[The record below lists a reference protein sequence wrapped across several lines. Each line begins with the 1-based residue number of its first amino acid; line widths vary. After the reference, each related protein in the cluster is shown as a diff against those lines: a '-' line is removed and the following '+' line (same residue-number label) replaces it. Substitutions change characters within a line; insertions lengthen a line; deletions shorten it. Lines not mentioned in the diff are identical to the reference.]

1 MRAAGTAAGVLAALV
16 LAACY
21 PVRVEVT
28 AVEATDPG
36 LVFDITNL
44 STELRDL
51 RYEIAE
57 PNGESAGSTS
67 VIPCAR
73 TVVAFGFAS
82 RTIEL
87 TIDGEGF
94 GSYTVT
100 PADARADWL
109 VMRIRIG
116 PGGDA
121 ILVGVAAAENGP
133 QALTAPIRGCNG

>member
-1 MRAAGTAAGVLAALV
+1 M
-16 LAACY
+16 LAACT
-21 PVRVEVT
+21 PVSVEVT
-28 AVEATDPG
+28 EVEATDPG

-44 STELRDL
+44 STEPRDL
-51 RYEIAE
+51 RYEIAK

-73 TVVAFGFAS
+73 TVVPFGFGS

-87 TIDGEGF
+87 MIDGEGF

-100 PADARADWL
+100 PADAQANWL

-121 ILVGVAAAENGP
+121 ILVGVAAGENHP
-133 QALTAPIRGCNG
+133 QAQTAPIRGCDD